1 MSTPRIEPGG
11 LRELG
16 LVNHLIAT
24 VAGRVIGGTRPRVF
38 TTLGRQRGLFRAWL
52 WYSSRMMPGGRL
64 PRTETELVIVH
75 IATLRECEYELRH
88 HRRIGRSVGLRP
100 EQIEHA
106 GQDDWDGYTD
116 REQALLSAATQYV
129 RDRGIDD
136 PTWDR
141 LRHHLDEAEAIE
153 LLLLCGQY
161 DSLATTLLTLR
172 VQPED

>member
-1 MSTPRIEPGG
+1 M
-11 LRELG
+11 
-16 LVNHLIAT
+16 
-24 VAGRVIGGTRPRVF
+24 
-38 TTLGRQRGLFRAWL
+38 
-52 WYSSRMMPGGRL
+52 
-64 PRTETELVIVH
+64 H

-141 LRHHLDEAEAIE
+141 LRHHLDEAETIE

>member
-1 MSTPRIEPGG
+1 MTATPLP
-11 LRELG
+11 
-16 LVNHLIAT
+16 
-24 VAGRVIGGTRPRVF
+24 RPRK
-38 TTLGRQRGLFRAWL
+38 TRL
-52 WYSSRMMPGGRL
+52 SR
-64 PRTETELVIVH
+64 EEQK
-75 IATLRECEYELRH
+75 AA
-88 HRRIGRSVGLRP
+88 RS
-100 EQIEHA
+100 
-106 GQDDWDGYTD
+106 
-116 REQALLSAATQYV
+116 QALLTAATQYV